1 MIDEVVA
8 FAVEA
13 LRQQL
18 LGQREADRIGE
29 ALAERA
35 GGGFH
40 ARGLVALRMAGG
52 LAVQLAE
59 ILQFLQRQVG
69 LEGNAVVE
77 EGRAVE
83 TDGSGAV
90 GGRHLQR
97 AKALAQGRHRGV
109 EVAAGL
115 DVAAQAQEHGGHAV
129 PVTAIRW
136 SAGMP
141 SSQRPAYNP
150 GRI

>member
-1 MIDEVVA
+1 MQPVI
-8 FAVEA
+8 
-13 LRQQL
+13 QL
-18 LGQREADRIGE
+18 P
-29 ALAERA
+29 
-35 GGGFH
+35 
-40 ARGLVALRMAGG
+40 
-52 LAVQLAE
+52 
-59 ILQFLQRQVG
+59 QRQLG
-69 LEGNAVVE
+69 LDGNAVVE
-77 EGRAVE
+77 EGRTVE
-83 TDGSGAV
+83 TDGGGAV

-97 AKALAQGRHRGV
+97 TKALAQGRHRSV
-109 EVAAGL
+109 EVAAGV